1 MLLNKSVKLRL
12 AVSLGLCTVL
22 LIAVAKVFLGDM
34 AGLGGLYR
42 VAAAKPGLGLS
53 LVGIGYIYQRFVFA
67 ETAGL
72 GSAGAAPGGGD
83 GSQVIEPEGPGEPSR

>member
-1 MLLNKSVKLRL
+1 
-12 AVSLGLCTVL
+12 
-22 LIAVAKVFLGDM
+22 M

-42 VAAAKPGLGLS
+42 VAAFLGLGLS

-72 GSAGAAPGGGD
+72 VPRHAPPPGD
-83 GSQVIEPEGPGEPSR
+83 GGADGEPGTQGAP